1 MTKTKTEMPSNA
13 QQNGIGTDSTNSG
26 VAGFATEAAGE
37 AVRTTSAAG
46 ALGG

>member
-1 MTKTKTEMPSNA
+1 MTKTKAEMPSNA

-26 VAGFATEAAGE
+26 VIGLATD
-37 AVRTTSAAG
+37 AVSGGVRMTGAAG